1 MVWLAEK
8 KVFRHFLDLGFERVE
23 IPIRVKFEFK
33 LTDGCL
39 DPDSLS
45 REILYN
51 RVALHKRYPDLDAL
65 KLEQSIK
72 EQVDTEILTYFK
84 ECGFLKER
92 DKRRSEEDPEARKNP
107 CQSD

>member
-8 KVFRHFLDLGFERVE
+8 KVFHHRLDLGFERVE

-39 DPDSLS
+39 DPDSLT

-51 RVALHKRYPDLDAL
+51 RTALHKRYPDLDGL
-65 KLEQSIK
+65 TLEQSIEEK
-72 EQVDTEILTYFK
+72 VDQEILAYFM
-84 ECGFLKER
+84 ECGFLK
-92 DKRRSEEDPEARKNP
+92 DEDGRM
-107 CQSD
+107 

>member
-1 MVWLAEK
+1 MVWIAEK
-8 KVFRHFLDLGFERVE
+8 KVFHHFLDLGFERVE

-51 RVALHKRYPDLDAL
+51 REALQNRFPDLDRF
-65 KLEQSIK
+65 KLEQSILENVDK
-72 EQVDTEILTYFK
+72 EIFGYFR
-84 ECGFLKER
+84 ECGFLKE
-92 DKRRSEEDPEARKNP
+92 ENGEM
-107 CQSD
+107 

>member
-1 MVWLAEK
+1 M
-8 KVFRHFLDLGFERVE
+8 FHHRLDLGFEQVE

-39 DPDSLS
+39 DPDSLT

-51 RVALHKRYPDLDAL
+51 RTALHKRYPDLDRL

-72 EQVDTEILTYFK
+72 EKVDKEILAYFM
-84 ECGFLKER
+84 ECGFLK
-92 DKRRSEEDPEARKNP
+92 DEDGRM
-107 CQSD
+107 